1 MVRLGFV
8 RCSYG
13 SEFLRLLWKISG
25 PNPLKVVKS
34 THPSFTK
41 QVPSDVGL
49 LFFMILLWLPFTF
62 AHKHSQARTKVMSLP
77 LTENN
82 AYYSLSS
89 DHYGPSFQLSDGPF
103 NDPPGTLSVA
113 LNRDESNN
121 WQIFYQDPIYLIRN
135 YIYGTKY
142 QLGIA
147 EDSPTVPALLLASG
161 DLTQQWNM
169 TLWDDATFRLANMWL
184 GNEQVLGIG
193 GKDDTPIPVMTA
205 AQNGTHWSFV
215 INLSN
220 LTSNLPD
227 DMLQSVSLQAV
238 RWNLDFVC
246 LLLVDANSLSQAP
259 SSTST
264 STPLSTLA
272 STTIFSTPA
281 ETAVATTTITAG
293 SVSSS
298 SSSASSQSTTSRFIS
313 GGAIAGIIVA
323 IVALALVVLG
333 LLFFVWRRRRQQR
346 HGLPAD
352 QPALAQQQEEN
363 WYPAMHN
370 VDTRHPLS
378 EMGVSNEKERMRSPA
393 VEMPG

>member
-49 LFFMILLWLPFTF
+49 LFFMILLWLPYAF
-62 AHKHSQARTKVMSLP
+62 AHKHFQARTEVMSSP
-77 LTENN
+77 LIENN
-82 AYYSLSS
+82 AYYGLSS
-89 DHYGPSFQLSDGPF
+89 DYYGPSFLLGDGINP
-103 NDPPGTLSVA
+103 DTPGTLS
-113 LNRDESNN
+113 LTQTSFSSNN

-135 YIYGTKY
+135 YDYGAKY

-147 EDSPTVPALLLASG
+147 EDSPTLPALLLASG

-205 AQNGTHWSFV
+205 AQNGSHWSFG
-215 INLSN
+215 IDISN
-220 LTSNLPD
+220 LTSNVAD

-238 RWNLDFVC
+238 RWDHDSVC
-246 LLLVDANSLSQAP
+246 LLLVDANSFSQAP

-281 ETAVATTTITAG
+281 EIAVATTTITAG

-298 SSSASSQSTTSRFIS
+298 SNSASSQSTTSRSIS

-323 IVALALVVLG
+323 IVALALVVFG

-352 QPALAQQQEEN
+352 QPALAQQQVVN
-363 WYPAMHN
+363 WYPAMHEA
-370 VDTRHPLS
+370 DTRHPPS
-378 EMGVSNEKERMRSPA
+378 KMGISNEKEKMRSPA

>member
-1 MVRLGFV
+1 
-8 RCSYG
+8 
-13 SEFLRLLWKISG
+13 
-25 PNPLKVVKS
+25 
-34 THPSFTK
+34 
-41 QVPSDVGL
+41 
-49 LFFMILLWLPFTF
+49 MILLWLPFTF
-62 AHKHSQARTKVMSLP
+62 AHKHSQARTEVMSLP

-89 DHYGPSFQLSDGPF
+89 DHYGPSFQLGDGHP
-103 NDPPGTLSVA
+103 NDPPGTLS
-113 LNRDESNN
+113 LTQTGYESNN

-135 YIYGTKY
+135 YDYGAKY

-147 EDSPTVPALLLASG
+147 EDSPTLPALLLASG

-169 TLWDDATFRLANMWL
+169 TLWDDATFRLGNMWL

-193 GKDDTPIPVMTA
+193 GKDDTRIPVMTA
-205 AQNGTHWSFV
+205 AQNGSHWSFA

-220 LTSNLPD
+220 LTSNLAD
-227 DMLQSVSLQAV
+227 DMLQSVSLQA
-238 RWNLDFVC
+238 
-246 LLLVDANSLSQAP
+246 AP

-298 SSSASSQSTTSRFIS
+298 SRSIS

-352 QPALAQQQEEN
+352 QAALAQQQEEN
-363 WYPAMHN
+363 RYPAMHK

>member
-8 RCSYG
+8 RCSYA

-62 AHKHSQARTKVMSLP
+62 AHKHSQARTEVMSLP

-89 DHYGPSFQLSDGPF
+89 DHYGPSFQLGDGHP
-103 NDPPGTLSVA
+103 NDPPGTLS
-113 LNRDESNN
+113 LTQTGYESNN

-135 YIYGTKY
+135 YDYGAKY

-147 EDSPTVPALLLASG
+147 EDSPTLPALLLASG

-193 GKDDTPIPVMTA
+193 GKDDTRIPVMTA
-205 AQNGTHWSFV
+205 AQNGSHWSFA

-220 LTSNLPD
+220 LTSNLAD

-238 RWNLDFVC
+238 RWNHDSVC

-298 SSSASSQSTTSRFIS
+298 SRSIS

-352 QPALAQQQEEN
+352 QAALAQQQEEN
-363 WYPAMHN
+363 RYPAMHK